1 MYKTISELHL
11 SKSNVS
17 HRSAEYLVFCEQ
29 SVSGFSVSS
38 IVLLRQKLIL
48 LIQPQLNIIRL
59 RQILTTNDT
68 NSTVKTRWPLGEKGI
83 TTRDVRPMKSEEKW
97 KKTVKSD
104 YLYPQHNSYKSA
116 TLDSACALK
125 TGTTYNN
132 NRHNN
137 KQICTAPQGHN
148 FRGTSEAGTRTHTR
162 LTALFL
168 GLPGWAGTRKVKTI
182 WVLLA

>member
-11 SKSNVS
+11 SQSNVS

-68 NSTVKTRWPLGEKGI
+68 NSMVKTR
-83 TTRDVRPMKSEEKW
+83 
-97 KKTVKSD
+97 
-104 YLYPQHNSYKSA
+104 
-116 TLDSACALK
+116 
-125 TGTTYNN
+125 
-132 NRHNN
+132 
-137 KQICTAPQGHN
+137 
-148 FRGTSEAGTRTHTR
+148 
-162 LTALFL
+162 
-168 GLPGWAGTRKVKTI
+168 
-182 WVLLA
+182 